1 MLSRGPAKKLTVY
14 VDEGQK
20 HGHLPAHE
28 ALVDLLHKKG
38 VAGVTVFRGV
48 GGYGGSG
55 EVHSMKSLV
64 LALHMKRR
72 GHRQGYTAVKIEAI
86 DRAEAIDRVL
96 ADVVQIAGDGLV
108 EVNETNVVHCCATAK
123 QAAAAQEG
131 GVEHMKLTGK
141 AKILRVIISEDDEWE
156 GEPLYE
162 AICKRFFALDLAG
175 ATVYKT
181 IAGYG
186 PHRRFHKVG
195 LLARGKDL
203 PVQVTVVDTE
213 EKIRTALPVLDE
225 MVTEGLVVLSDAEVI
240 KYTHR
245 DAG

>member
-1 MLSRGPAKKLTVY
+1 MLSRGTAKKLTVY

-48 GGYGGSG
+48 GGYGADG

-64 LALHMKRR
+64 LALHMP
-72 GHRQGYTAVKIEAI
+72 VKIEAI
-86 DRAEAIDRVL
+86 DRGEAIDRVIP
-96 ADVVQIAGDGLV
+96 DVIQIAGDGLV
-108 EVNETNVVHCCATAK
+108 EVNETNVIHCCATAK
-123 QAAAAQEG
+123 QAATHEG

-141 AKILRVIISEDDEWE
+141 AKILRVIVSEEDEWE

-162 AICKRFFALDLAG
+162 AICKRLVAMDVAG
-175 ATVYKT
+175 ATVYKAV
-181 IAGYG
+181 AGYG
-186 PHRRFHKVG
+186 PHRRFHKVR

-213 EKIRTALPVLDE
+213 EKIRAVIPVLDE
-225 MVTEGLVVLSDAEVI
+225 MVEEGLVVLSDAEVI

>member
-1 MLSRGPAKKLTVY
+1 MLSRGPAKKLTIY

-55 EVHSMKSLV
+55 EVHSVKSLV
-64 LALHMKRR
+64 LALHMP
-72 GHRQGYTAVKIEAI
+72 VKIEAI
-86 DRAEAIDRVL
+86 DQAEAIDRVL
-96 ADVVQIAGDGLV
+96 ADVIQIAGDGLV
-108 EVNETNVVHCCATAK
+108 EVNETNVVHCCASAK
-123 QAAAAQEG
+123 QAAAAEAG
-131 GVEHMKLTGK
+131 GSEPMKLTGK

-162 AICKRFFALDLAG
+162 AICKRFFAMDLAG

-213 EKIRTALPVLDE
+213 EKIRAVLPVLDE

>member
-1 MLSRGPAKKLTVY
+1 MLSRGAAKKLTVY

-64 LALHMKRR
+64 LALHMP
-72 GHRQGYTAVKIEAI
+72 VKIEAI
-86 DRAEAIDRVL
+86 DRAEQIDRVIP
-96 ADVVQIAGDGLV
+96 DVIQIAGDGLV

-123 QAAAAQEG
+123 AAATREG

-141 AKILRVIISEDDEWE
+141 AKILRVIVSAEDEWE

-162 AICKRFFALDLAG
+162 AICKRLVAMDIAG
-175 ATVYKT
+175 ATVYKAV
-181 IAGYG
+181 AGYG
-186 PHRRFHKVG
+186 PHRRFHKIG

-213 EKIRTALPVLDE
+213 EKIRTVLPVLDE
-225 MVTEGLVVLSDAEVI
+225 MVEEGLVVLSDAEVI

>member
-1 MLSRGPAKKLTVY
+1 MLSRGPAKKLTIY

-28 ALVDLLHKKG
+28 ALVDLLHKRG
-38 VAGVTVFRGV
+38 IAGVTVFRGV

-55 EVHSMKSLV
+55 AVHSAKSLV
-64 LALHMKRR
+64 LSLHMP
-72 GHRQGYTAVKIEAI
+72 VKIEAI

-96 ADVVQIAGDGLV
+96 ADVIQITGDGLV
-108 EVNETNVVHCCATAK
+108 EVNETKVVHCYASAK
-123 QAAAAQEG
+123 AAAAAQEG

-162 AICKRFFALDLAG
+162 AICKRFFAMDLAG

-213 EKIRTALPVLDE
+213 EKIRAVLPVLDE

>member
-1 MLSRGPAKKLTVY
+1 
-14 VDEGQK
+14 
-20 HGHLPAHE
+20 
-28 ALVDLLHKKG
+28 
-38 VAGVTVFRGV
+38 
-48 GGYGGSG
+48 
-55 EVHSMKSLV
+55 
-64 LALHMKRR
+64 
-72 GHRQGYTAVKIEAI
+72 
-86 DRAEAIDRVL
+86 
-96 ADVVQIAGDGLV
+96 
-108 EVNETNVVHCCATAK
+108 
-123 QAAAAQEG
+123 
-131 GVEHMKLTGK
+131 MKLTGK
-141 AKILRVIISEDDEWE
+141 AKVLRVIVSAEDEWE

-162 AICKRFFALDLAG
+162 ALCKRFFALDLAG

-213 EKIRTALPVLDE
+213 EKIRAALPILDE
-225 MVTEGLVVLSDAEVI
+225 MVTEGLVLLADAEVI

>member
-20 HGHLPAHE
+20 HGRLPAHE
-28 ALVDLLHKKG
+28 ALVDLLHRKG

-48 GGYGGSG
+48 AGYGAGG
-55 EVHSMKSLV
+55 EVHTSRSLV
-64 LALHMKRR
+64 LSLHMP
-72 GHRQGYTAVKIEAI
+72 VKIEAI
-86 DRAEAIDRVL
+86 DRAEQIDRVL
-96 ADVVQIAGDGLV
+96 PDVIQIAGDGLV

-123 QAAAAQEG
+123 QAAQAAE
-131 GVEHMKLTGK
+131 ERPMKLTGK
-141 AKILRVIISEDDEWE
+141 AKILRVIVSEEDEWE

-162 AICKRFFALDLAG
+162 AICKRLVAMDVAG
-175 ATVYKT
+175 ATVYKAV
-181 IAGYG
+181 AGYG
-186 PHRRFHKVG
+186 PHRRFHKIR
-195 LLARGKDL
+195 LLARDKEL

-213 EKIRTALPVLDE
+213 EKIREVLPVLDE
-225 MVTEGLVVLSDAEVI
+225 MVHEGLVVLSDAEVI